1 MRVRFGILAVL
12 IGLAG
17 CEQPGGG
24 GSGDGGEGVAAVQP
38 SRITAEELRA
48 AVSDARVRRFYEAR
62 DWAPAWDA
70 DKARTLVEELGGAN
84 RHALDPRL
92 YLDPIERAEA
102 PAARE
107 AAMSLAAIDYGE
119 ALAHGRVDPARLGRP
134 YTLPRPEGD
143 VAAGLVTAV
152 QGNDV
157 PEWLAGLAPQDED
170 YRLLSEAYLATMRR
184 TARPAPVPAGNAIR
198 PGSSDPRV
206 GAITAALAAAG
217 YYQAPAQQPQG
228 RASYSPPLVA
238 AVRALQEDYG
248 LTASGLIGEATLA
261 ALNDSAQDRAR
272 TLAVNLERRRWLA
285 REAPETR
292 IDVNIAAAALAYWR
306 DGAVADR
313 RRAVVGE
320 PGNETPMLASP
331 LFRLVANP
339 TWTVPRSIQRE
350 EIEPQGPAYLA
361 RNNMEMREG
370 WVVQKS
376 GPRNSLGLVK
386 FDMRNE
392 HAIYLHDTPAKA
404 LFGEDLRQSSH
415 GCVRV
420 ADALGFAAMIAA
432 DQNVTSQWDEARA
445 TGEES
450 FVPLPRAIPVRL
462 LYETAFVDGGRIRYR
477 LDAYGWDNDVARAL
491 GLATRPR
498 LEFVN
503 RRRDLGP

>member
-1 MRVRFGILAVL
+1 MKIWIAAVL

-17 CEQPGGG
+17 CSPSGGG
-24 GSGDGGEGVAAVQP
+24 GGTAQPAGVSAA
-38 SRITAEELRA
+38 ALRS
-48 AVSDARVRRFYEAR
+48 AVSDPRVRRFYEAR
-62 DWAPAWDA
+62 EWAPAWNEEQ
-70 DKARTLVEELGGAN
+70 ARILTEAFGTAN

-92 YLDPIERAEA
+92 YLDPVEQATE

-107 AAMSLAAIDYGE
+107 AALSLAAIHYAE
-119 ALAHGRVDPARLGRP
+119 ALAKGRVDPTRLGRP
-134 YTLPRPEGD
+134 YTLPRPEVD
-143 VAAGLVTAV
+143 IAAGLARAV
-152 QGNDV
+152 AGSDV
-157 PEWLAGLAPQDED
+157 AEWLAGLAPQDDE
-170 YRLLSEAYLATMRR
+170 YRLLSEAYLQAVRQ
-184 TARPAPVPAGNAIR
+184 TARPASVPAGQPIR

-206 GAITAALAAAG
+206 RAVAAALVAAG
-217 YYQAPAQQPQG
+217 YYQPPPQSAPPTRYG
-228 RASYSPPLVA
+228 PELVA
-238 AVRALQEDYG
+238 AVRALQQDYG
-248 LTASGLIGEATLA
+248 LTASGQIGEATLA

-292 IDVNIAAAALAYWR
+292 IDVNIAAAELAYWR
-306 DGAVADR
+306 DGALANR

-320 PGNETPMLASP
+320 PGNETPQLGSP
-331 LFRLVANP
+331 MFRLVANP

-361 RNNMEMREG
+361 RNNMEMRDG

-404 LFGEDLRQSSH
+404 LFGEDLRLSSH

-420 ADALGFAAMIAA
+420 DDALGFAAMLAA
-432 DQNVTSQWDEARA
+432 DQGVTSQWDEARA

-462 LYETAFVDGGRIRYR
+462 LYQTAFVDGGRIRYR

-491 GLATRPR
+491 GLANRPR
-498 LEFVN
+498 FEFVN